1 MSGTLENERNVSI
14 TEADHLQEWF
24 LSAAT
29 RGETVISL
37 AAFGSLLSYNITVW
51 HPLINV
57 KCEKWGTQ
65 KAIFGLL

>member
-1 MSGTLENERNVSI
+1 MSI

-57 KCEKWGTQ
+57 KCEKWDTH
-65 KAIFGLL
+65 KAISVSYELYRD